1 MTYLLQLLFY
11 LDSDDEKCNKSNKS
25 DHKSKYA
32 GWSPSSRKIKSKF
45 LLVPYYSKLI
55 SVVCYF

>member
-25 DHKSKYA
+25 SDHKSIKYA
-32 GWSPSSRKIKSKF
+32 GWSPSPKKFKSKF
-45 LLVPYYSKLI
+45 LLVPYYSK
-55 SVVCYF
+55 